1 MWNTIIS
8 MSKPLAIEDVNET
21 ADSYLKHQI
30 AYSIDTGDKV
40 LESYI
45 LHWSK
50 YIIIHLLFRQ
60 LLF

>member
-1 MWNTIIS
+1 
-8 MSKPLAIEDVNET
+8 MSEPLAIEDVNEA

-40 LESYI
+40 FILESYI